1 MRYVRVQVRCNVN
14 LIHRYLCQSPAWRK
28 VLEQYVVPW
37 TLADS
42 TLGSHV
48 LELGPGQGLTTE
60 LLRPHFSRMTALEID
75 PRLAESLRSRFQSS
89 NVTVVQGDA
98 TAIPLDDAQFSGVVS
113 LHMLHHV
120 HSPELQ
126 DKVFREAWRVLKPG
140 AVFVG
145 VDSVGMD
152 KLRMRLIHMGDTLVP
167 VNPHTLGARLE
178 WAGFQNV
185 TVDVNPYAF
194 RFRAQRP
201 V

>member
-1 MRYVRVQVRCNVN
+1 VN

-28 VLEQYVVPW
+28 VLENYVVPW

-42 TLGSHV
+42 PLGSHV
-48 LELGPGQGLTTE
+48 LDLGPGQGLTTE
-60 LLRPHFSRMTALEID
+60 LLRPHFSQMTALEID
-75 PRLAESLRSRFQSS
+75 PRLAESLRSRFQNS
-89 NVTVVQGDA
+89 NVTVVRGDA
-98 TAIPLDDAQFSGVVS
+98 TAIPLEDAQFSGVVS

-126 DKVFREAWRVLKPG
+126 DKVFQEACRVLKPG

-152 KLRMRLIHMGDTLVP
+152 KLRMRLIHIGDTLVP
-167 VNPHTLGARLE
+167 VNPDTLRGRLE
-178 WAGFQNV
+178 RAGFENV
-185 TVDVNPYAF
+185 SVDVNPYAF

>member
-1 MRYVRVQVRCNVN
+1 VN
-14 LIHRYLCQSPAWRK
+14 LIHRHLCQSPAWRK
-28 VLEQYVVPW
+28 VLEEYVVPW

-42 TLGSHV
+42 SLGSHV

-60 LLRPHFSRMTALEID
+60 LLRPHFSRMTALEVD
-75 PRLAESLRSRFQSS
+75 PKLAASLLARFQGS
-89 NVTVVQGDA
+89 NVTVLQGDA
-98 TAIPLDDAQFSGVVS
+98 TAIALEDAQFSGVVS

-120 HSPELQ
+120 HSHELQ

-152 KLRMRLIHMGDTLVP
+152 KLRMRLIHIGDTLVP
-167 VNPHTLGARLE
+167 VNLDTLGARLTK
-178 WAGFQNV
+178 AGFEHV
-185 TVDVNPYAF
+185 SIDVNPYAF

-201 V
+201 I